1 MRSRLRRDTAPRA
14 DPRCSP
20 SSHETLG
27 RGQRL
32 HTRVWPLDARTLR
45 RNGSYRPRGGFH
57 HHPPVCDAPA
67 RFAPPRGAGG
77 LVGTPKCPSGGGIQ
91 PARRVPAAMA
101 PEAAGTQRAHRRRE
115 TRAGAARTARVTAA
129 RGAAGSR
136 SRESRSAASPRPLAG
151 RDEQATSGRA
161 PAWQYIAVTQWQ
173 RRGRPLNAR
182 GARKKRKRKWGE
194 APRKAGGEPPAPS
207 SRATKER
214 KGKRGRAPGEGGP
227 LSFAGEEPPL
237 AGKPQTRAPT
247 GRIVC
252 VAGARQAAGRG
263 GEDGG
268 REHS

>member
-1 MRSRLRRDTAPRA
+1 MPRGLGAKSLGLRFERSPPTRLRIRSRLRRDTAPRA
-14 DPRCSP
+14 EPRCSP

-45 RNGSYRPRGGFH
+45 RNGSCRPRGGFH

-67 RFAPPRGAGG
+67 RFAPLCGAGG

-101 PEAAGTQRAHRRRE
+101 PEAAGTQRVHRRRE

-173 RRGRPLNAR
+173 RRGRPLDTR
-182 GARKKRKRKWGE
+182 GPKGKQ
-194 APRKAGGEPPAPS
+194 
-207 SRATKER
+207 
-214 KGKRGRAPGEGGP
+214 GKRGKAPGRVGP
-227 LSFAGEEPPL
+227 PPFTGWRPPL
-237 AGKPQTRAPT
+237 AGKPRTRVPT
-247 GRIVC
+247 RRIVC
-252 VAGARQAAGRG
+252 VAGARQAAAGRG

-268 REHS
+268 RQHS